1 VADDHESDLQDDPR
15 ACRTLNELSVVHVN
29 SGDSPERAPAG
40 EVQQLDIARWQI
52 FDRLVLRSP
61 VLRESNNSL
70 HKENLRLRGDF
81 SKQNRFPTLGDM
93 IEIEGLTKRFGPLTA
108 VNDLSLRVAKG
119 EVLGFLGPNGAG
131 KSTTMKMITGYLAP
145 TSGRARVCGHD
156 VETDAIAARSC
167 IGYLPEGAPAYG
179 DMTARDFLYFIA
191 GVRGFKSNA
200 AKQRVDA
207 VVAKTELDTVLDQTI
222 ETLSK
227 GFKRRVGLAQAILHD
242 PPVLIMD
249 EPTDGLD
256 PNQKHSVR
264 ALLRAMAAEKA
275 IIVSTHLLEEVEAI
289 CTRAV
294 IIDRGQIVADGT
306 PDQLLARSRYHN
318 AVLITVP
325 ESHRDAVLSRLKA
338 LPDVA
343 SVEVQRR
350 EAGLVLM
357 TAFPRK
363 NALLIEEVSALVIRE
378 KWDVRELHSDAGRLD
393 EVFRSITTPDSA
405 RAKANAA

>member
-1 VADDHESDLQDDPR
+1 
-15 ACRTLNELSVVHVN
+15 
-29 SGDSPERAPAG
+29 
-40 EVQQLDIARWQI
+40 
-52 FDRLVLRSP
+52 
-61 VLRESNNSL
+61 
-70 HKENLRLRGDF
+70 
-81 SKQNRFPTLGDM
+81 M

-145 TSGRARVCGHD
+145 TAGRARVCGHD

-191 GVRGFKSNA
+191 GVRGFKSSLAKARVEA
-200 AKQRVDA
+200 A
-207 VVAKTELDTVLDQTI
+207 VAKTELATVLDQTI

-264 ALLRAMAAEKA
+264 GLLRAMAAEKA

-306 PDQLLARSRYHN
+306 PGQLLARSRYHN
-318 AVLITVP
+318 AVLVTVP
-325 ESHRDAVLSRLKA
+325 EPQHDLVMAGLKA
-338 LPDVA
+338 LPNTA
-343 SVEVQRR
+343 NVEAKRR
-350 EAGLVLM
+350 DGGLLQI

-363 NALLIEEVSALVIRE
+363 NALLIEEVGALAVRE
-378 KWDVRELHSDAGRLD
+378 KWDVRELYSDAGRLD
-393 EVFRSITTPDSA
+393 EVFRAITTPDSPRS
-405 RAKANAA
+405 RAVAA